1 MAGIYLHI
9 PFCKKACHYCNF
21 HFSTQTT
28 HIEAFVTAIL
38 KEIELQ
44 KGYLNEPIKTIYFG
58 GGTPSLLE
66 ASQLKQILEAL
77 YTHFEIAP
85 AIECTLE
92 ANPDDIDATQLT
104 AWKNMGIN
112 RLSIGIQSFQAP
124 ALAWMN
130 RAHTIEQSHAA
141 VELAHAAGFD
151 NISIDLI
158 YGTPNLSDAELIAD
172 LDWIEKYKINHV
184 SCYALTVEEKT
195 ALKKMIALAKIEAV
209 DPEKQAKHFEIVTDR
224 LEAMGMEHYE
234 ISNFAR
240 PGHRSQ
246 HNSNYWS
253 GIPYLGLGPS
263 AHSFNQVSRQWNI
276 AHNALYIQSAT
287 MGALNFEM
295 EYLTEAN
302 RYNEYMMTQLRRLEG
317 FDLDFVKTH
326 FGNSYFEHTLQV
338 MDTMRTKNYFLQQE
352 NRFALTKEAKFLAD
366 GIASDFFILTMVQ

>member
-1 MAGIYLHI
+1 LA
-9 PFCKKACHYCNF
+9 
-21 HFSTQTT
+21 
-28 HIEAFVTAIL
+28 
-38 KEIELQ
+38 
-44 KGYLNEPIKTIYFG
+44 
-58 GGTPSLLE
+58 
-66 ASQLKQILEAL
+66 
-77 YTHFEIAP
+77 
-85 AIECTLE
+85 
-92 ANPDDIDATQLT
+92 

-124 ALAWMN
+124 ALNWMN

-141 VELAHAAGFD
+141 IELAHAAGFE

-158 YGTPNLSDAELIAD
+158 YGTPSLSDAELMED
-172 LDWIEKYKINHV
+172 LDWIEKYKIKHV
-184 SCYALTVEEKT
+184 SCYALTVEDKT
-195 ALKKMIALAKIEAV
+195 ALKKMIAQAQIEAV
-209 DPEKQAKHFEIVTDR
+209 DPEKQARHFEVLTER
-224 LEAMGMEHYE
+224 LQSMGMEHYE
-234 ISNFAR
+234 ISNFAQ

-263 AHSFNQVSRQWNI
+263 AHSFNQISRQWNI
-276 AHNALYIQSAT
+276 ANNALYIQSAT
-287 MGALNFEM
+287 MGALNFEI

-338 MDTMRTKNYFLQQE
+338 MDTMRTKHYFMQVG

-366 GIASDFFILTMVQ
+366 GIASDFFILTMAQ